1 MEGEKPLWIN
11 SGKVV
16 EGLRQFNTFSKRIVQ
31 NTANI
36 VTASVIWN
44 NAIRDNSTT
53 EGIILA

>member
-44 NAIRDNSTT
+44 NAIRDN
-53 EGIILA
+53 